1 MRKLIILFLLIPTI
15 CYAASMSGI
24 GDMRKSVYDTDKD
37 GVVEYADNV
46 SDADFGDVTVT
57 AGDWAVEDDSHA
69 HTGASLSGIDISED
83 TNLTAGDYITLNDDD
98 LDVDNMLNTI
108 TTPDA
113 NITAGVAITFA
124 DTGIMTISEAADT
137 ITFDATE
144 VDGSTTNEINTIQGD
159 DNVASSG
166 LAISIDGA
174 GIVTTDVVGDVLT
187 VTGTDAQDV
196 F

>member
-1 MRKLIILFLLIPTI
+1 MRKIILFLLIPSI

-24 GDMRKSVYDTDKD
+24 GDMRKSVYDSDKD

-98 LDVDNMLNTI
+98 LDVDNNSDFSS
-108 TTPDA
+108 PDV
-113 NITAGVAITFA
+113 THSGTF
-124 DTGIMTISEAADT
+124 
-137 ITFDATE
+137 
-144 VDGSTTNEINTIQGD
+144 STTSL
-159 DNVASSG
+159 NVSG
-166 LAISIDGA
+166 LS
-174 GIVTTDVVGDVLT
+174 
-187 VTGTDAQDV
+187 TGTWYARVRAREMGVYGV
-196 F
+196 FSSTLTFSHTFEN